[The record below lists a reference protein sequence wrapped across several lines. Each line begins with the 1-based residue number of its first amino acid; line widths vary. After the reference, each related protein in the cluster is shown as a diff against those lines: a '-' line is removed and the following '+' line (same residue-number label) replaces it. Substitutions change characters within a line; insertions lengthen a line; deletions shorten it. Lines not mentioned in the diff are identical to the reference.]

1 MPGSKRI
8 CRQCLNDDRYLN
20 NIIASDPDAS
30 ESCDYCDS
38 EEMTMSMETLAEKV
52 DWLIENYYRGGEYN
66 HYLEEY
72 EGEPLFSVLEQE
84 VTVNDNIINDLSELL
99 DELWFDWSSHER
111 KYGDE
116 PHFVEAVTI
125 SGNLSRKWNSMERK
139 LRESNRFFNMDA
151 MATFEE
157 VFTYLHENHPSAFID
172 FEPNKPIFRGRI
184 FQSEDALEI
193 ALRMPESS
201 FGPPP
206 PELTPSGRMN
216 ARGIS
221 VFYGATSRKNA
232 ATCR

>member
-30 ESCDYCDS
+30 EACDYCDS

-84 VTVNDNIINDLSELL
+84 VTANDNIIDDLSELL
-99 DELWFDWSSHER
+99 EELWFDWSSHDR

-125 SGNLSRKWNSMERK
+125 SGNLSRKWNSIRSVCRDWK
-139 LRESNRFFNMDA
+139 YNM
-151 MATFEE
+151 
-157 VFTYLHENHPSAFID
+157 
-172 FEPNKPIFRGRI
+172 
-184 FQSEDALEI
+184 
-193 ALRMPESS
+193 
-201 FGPPP
+201 
-206 PELTPSGRMN
+206 
-216 ARGIS
+216 
-221 VFYGATSRKNA
+221 
-232 ATCR
+232 

>member
-84 VTVNDNIINDLSELL
+84 VTANDNII
-99 DELWFDWSSHER
+99 DELVALAIKNNYEHC
-111 KYGDE
+111 
-116 PHFVEAVTI
+116 FVVVSGEKKNI
-125 SGNLSRKWNSMERK
+125 SPSTTQSLESLSILN
-139 LRESNRFFNMDA
+139 
-151 MATFEE
+151 E
-157 VFTYLHENHPSAFID
+157 VQTGENDSLTAQ
-172 FEPNKPIFRGRI
+172 PNKR
-184 FQSEDALEI
+184 ETALE
-193 ALRMPESS
+193 S
-201 FGPPP
+201 PPKKK
-206 PELTPSGRMN
+206 GRP
-216 ARGIS
+216 AKS
-221 VFYGATSRKNA
+221 KE
-232 ATCR
+232 

>member
-38 EEMTMSMETLAEKV
+38 DEMTMSMETLAEKV

-72 EGEPLFSVLEQE
+72 EGEPFFSVLEQE
-84 VTVNDNIINDLSELL
+84 VTANDNIIDDLSELL
-99 DELWFDWSSHER
+99 EELWFDWSSHDR

-125 SGNLSRKWNSMERK
+125 SGNLSRKWNSMEGNLERVIDSLIWTRWQLSK
-139 LRESNRFFNMDA
+139 RFLL
-151 MATFEE
+151 TFTKIIPQHSSILSLTNQFSVV
-157 VFTYLHENHPSAFID
+157 VFFSQRMHLKSHYVCPSRVSD
-172 FEPNKPIFRGRI
+172 LLLL
-184 FQSEDALEI
+184 S
-193 ALRMPESS
+193 
-201 FGPPP
+201 
-206 PELTPSGRMN
+206 
-216 ARGIS
+216 
-221 VFYGATSRKNA
+221 
-232 ATCR
+232 

>member
-99 DELWFDWSSHER
+99 EEL
-111 KYGDE
+111 
-116 PHFVEAVTI
+116 
-125 SGNLSRKWNSMERK
+125 
-139 LRESNRFFNMDA
+139 
-151 MATFEE
+151 FEE
-157 VFTYLHENHPSAFID
+157 PQAAVPANVATAAMPAT
-172 FEPNKPIFRGRI
+172 KRR
-184 FQSEDALEI
+184 
-193 ALRMPESS
+193 ALRFMLMFMLFPFFQQPLSTLKLS
-201 FGPPP
+201 F
-206 PELTPSGRMN
+206 EIVVSLLLQR
-216 ARGIS
+216 
-221 VFYGATSRKNA
+221 
-232 ATCR
+232 